1 MDALHMIPGGQEAD
15 TLYSLLIVDD
25 EEIIRK
31 GLQQYMPWEE
41 MNFCIA
47 GEAETG
53 VQALEAVRRLH
64 PDVVLCDIRMPQ
76 MDGLTFI
83 RHLREERHACKV
95 VMLTGYT
102 DFELMR
108 SAIVLNVSDYVQKP
122 VDVEELRNVFERL
135 RRTLD
140 AEKDAAPAGEE
151 AKAGRYTSLI
161 DDIHAYIDENYA
173 TVHLRDLE
181 ALTHYSQN
189 YLCKIFQQETG
200 MQFNDYLRDVRL
212 NKAAKI
218 LLEDYRVKV
227 YEVSELVGY
236 RNNKSFSKAFYQK
249 YGMTPS
255 DYRKKQRP

>member
-1 MDALHMIPGGQEAD
+1 MK

-31 GLQQYMPWEE
+31 GLKQYMPWEE
-41 MNFCIA
+41 MKFFIT

-53 VQALEAVRRLH
+53 AQALEAVRRLR

-76 MDGLTFI
+76 MDGLTFV
-83 RHLREERHACKV
+83 RHLREERLSCRV

-108 SAIVLNVSDYVQKP
+108 SAIVLNVDDYVQKP
-122 VDVEELRNVFERL
+122 VDMVELRKVFEHL
-135 RRTLD
+135 RQVLDEERTD
-140 AEKDAAPAGEE
+140 APAEE
-151 AKAGRYTSLI
+151 EVKTGRYASLI
-161 DDIHAYIDENYA
+161 DDIQTYINENYA
-173 TVHLRDLE
+173 TVRLKDLE
-181 ALTHYSQN
+181 DLTHYSQN

-200 MQFNDYLRDVRL
+200 MQFSDYLRDVRL
-212 NKAAKI
+212 RKAAQI
-218 LLEDYRVKV
+218 LQEDYRVKV

-236 RNNKSFSKAFYQK
+236 KNNKSFAKAFFQK

-255 DYRKKQRP
+255 DYRKRP